1 MELGEAILGVG
12 AGDRAASFE
21 LFAETLDAEWIA
33 QALQATGTATIRRR
47 KLPAEYVVWL
57 VIGMALLRDR
67 SIREV
72 VRHLDLVLPT
82 RRGRGTVSGA
92 AIAQARERL
101 GPAPLAAL
109 FAQTAAVWGPAAAA
123 AERWRGLTV
132 YGVDGTTLR
141 APDTAENE
149 AAFGRVPTRWES
161 TGGYPVLRLVAL
173 MVLRQHVL
181 TGLALGA
188 YRDSELGLA
197 AALWPQLP
205 DASLVILDREFAAY
219 ALFHQLGDAT
229 RQRHWL
235 TRARTGP
242 LALRRR
248 VVQRL
253 GPGDELVELTPS
265 LEARRLVRHGPRDLT
280 PTLRVRAIRYRRRGF
295 RPQTLLTSLLDPVAY
310 PAAELVALYH
320 ERWELELGFDEV
332 KTHTLERTEA
342 LRSKTPARVTQEVW
356 GLALGYNLVR
366 LAMARVAAGAGV
378 APTRVSYRHAL
389 QFIRLFWLTAWTT
402 SPGMLPRRLDA
413 LHDELALLILPA
425 RRPERR
431 YARAVKRPLSRYRRN
446 RPRSRGNRVK

>member
-1 MELGEAILGVG
+1 MELGEAILAVG
-12 AGDRAASFE
+12 AGDRAPSFE
-21 LFAETLDAEWIA
+21 LFSETLDAEWIA

-72 VRHLDLVLPT
+72 ARHLDLVLPT
-82 RRGRGTVSGA
+82 RTGRGTVSGA
-92 AIAQARERL
+92 AIAQARDRL
-101 GPAPLAAL
+101 GPEPLAAL
-109 FAQTAAVWGPAAAA
+109 FAQTAAVWRPSAA
-123 AERWRGLTV
+123 RWRGLTV

-141 APDTAENE
+141 VPDTRENE
-149 AAFGRVPTRWES
+149 AVFGRVPTRWES

-197 AALWPQLP
+197 ATLWPQLP
-205 DASLVILDREFAAY
+205 NASLVILDREFAVY
-219 ALFHQLGDAT
+219 ALYHQLGDPT

-248 VVQRL
+248 VVDRA
-253 GPGDELVELTPS
+253 GPGDEFVELTPS
-265 LEARRLVRHGPRDLT
+265 PEAWRLVRHGARHLP

-295 RPQTLLTSLLDPVAY
+295 RPQTLLTSLLDPVAS

-320 ERWELELGFDEV
+320 ERWEL
-332 KTHTLERTEA
+332 RTR
-342 LRSKTPARVTQEVW
+342 LRRSEDPYPRAR
-356 GLALGYNLVR
+356 
-366 LAMARVAAGAGV
+366 
-378 APTRVSYRHAL
+378 
-389 QFIRLFWLTAWTT
+389 
-402 SPGMLPRRLDA
+402 
-413 LHDELALLILPA
+413 
-425 RRPERR
+425 
-431 YARAVKRPLSRYRRN
+431 
-446 RPRSRGNRVK
+446 